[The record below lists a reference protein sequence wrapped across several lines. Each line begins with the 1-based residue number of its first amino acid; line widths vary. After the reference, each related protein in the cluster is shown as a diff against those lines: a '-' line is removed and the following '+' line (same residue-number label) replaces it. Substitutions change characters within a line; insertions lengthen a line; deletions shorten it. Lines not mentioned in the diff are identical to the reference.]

1 MGRQN
6 PDRRLLPE
14 RDHPNIRGPHKGPDT
29 KIPRSTPVRTTT
41 RQARRH
47 ITRQPS
53 KPLKL
58 SLGPAKKP
66 SSGTISEATILLRDV
81 FSQSYWGPGKLPY
94 VFGGSFMRSAT
105 NTPRTPRSAAAAIA

>member
-1 MGRQN
+1 MRCGIVDSV
-6 PDRRLLPE
+6 PGFLKGYEFHESFIDE
-14 RDHPNIRGPHKGPDT
+14 R
-29 KIPRSTPVRTTT
+29 PV
-41 RQARRH
+41 
-47 ITRQPS
+47 
-53 KPLKL
+53 KL

-66 SSGTISEATILLRDV
+66 SSGTISEAIILLRDV